1 MLIADLKAKFFPS
14 MTKQDNSNV
23 DNTKVISK
31 KLESISANFKSTPT
45 IISRDLR
52 IEGEIIS
59 PGLIEIEGNIKGIIK
74 GNSVILRE
82 NGVVEGIII
91 AEVLSVRGKFDG
103 TIRAKN
109 LNIAAKAKITGT
121 IEYDLLSVEDG
132 ACIDGQ
138 FKRLEK

>member
-1 MLIADLKAKFFPS
+1 MRIADLKAKFSPP
-14 MTKQDNSNV
+14 MTQNNSNA
-23 DNTKVISK
+23 DNAKVISK
-31 KLESISANFKSTPT
+31 KLESISSNFKSTPT

-52 IEGEIIS
+52 VEGEIIS
-59 PGLIEIEGNIKGIIK
+59 SGLIEIEGNIKGTIK

-82 NGVVEGIII
+82 DGVVEGVII
-91 AEVLSVRGKFDG
+91 AEVLSIRGKFDG

-109 LNIAAKAKITGT
+109 LNIAAKARITGT

>member
-1 MLIADLKAKFFPS
+1 MLIADLKAKFFPPI
-14 MTKQDNSNV
+14 TQDNSNS
-23 DNTKVISK
+23 DNAKIISK

-59 PGLIEIEGNIKGIIK
+59 LGLIEIEGNIKGTIK
-74 GNSVILRE
+74 GNSVILLE
-82 NGVVEGIII
+82 DGVVEGVII
-91 AEVLSVRGKFDG
+91 AEVVSIRGKFEG

-109 LNIAAKAKITGT
+109 LNIAAKARITGT

>member
-52 IEGEIIS
+52 IEGEITS
-59 PGLIEIEGNIKGIIK
+59 SGLIEIEGNIKGTIK

-82 NGVVEGIII
+82 NGVVEGVII